1 MSYPN
6 ELKYTKDHE
15 WAKVEGKLATVG
27 ITQFAVEQLGDV
39 TLVELP
45 KVGTAVKQG
54 EVLGNIESV
63 KTVSEL
69 FAPLSGTVKEVNTA
83 LADAPQA
90 VNEEPYGKGWM
101 VRIELGVP
109 GEVAALL
116 DAAAY
121 EKHVASEG

>member
-15 WAKVEGKLATVG
+15 WAKVAGTMATVG

-45 KVGTAVKQG
+45 KVGTVVKQG
-54 EVLGNIESV
+54 EALGTIESV
-63 KTVSEL
+63 KTVSDL
-69 FAPLSGTVKEVNTA
+69 FAPLSGTVKEVNAA

-101 VRIELGVP
+101 VRIALTAP
-109 GEVAALL
+109 GEVAGLM

>member
-15 WAKVEGKLATVG
+15 WAKVDGSSATVG
-27 ITQFAVEQLGDV
+27 ITAFAVEQLGDV

-69 FAPLSGTVKEVNTA
+69 FAPLSGTVKEVNAA

-101 VRIELGVP
+101 VRIELSVP
-109 GEVAALL
+109 GELAGLL

>member
-15 WAKVEGKLATVG
+15 WAKVDGSSATVG
-27 ITQFAVEQLGDV
+27 ITAFAVEQLGDV

-69 FAPLSGTVKEVNTA
+69 FAPLSGTVKEVNAA

-90 VNEEPYGKGWM
+90 VNEEPYGNGWM
-101 VRIELGVP
+101 VRIELSVP
-109 GEVAALL
+109 GELAGLL